1 MPTRNPNLRPAHGET
16 VEGSAAFHSRHTRLT
31 AAVFLL
37 SAGLSLLLSGC
48 MDRTVFHHCQSVPQC
63 VWQQEDTL
71 LFRPD
76 TLAPGQPYTLQVQ
89 ARILQDYPYRQ
100 LQILVE
106 HNLEK
111 EPRADTLLLQIT
123 DTAGVMLGRQIFL
136 HQVHTATHTFT
147 PQQSRGWIRIRHLM
161 RREALPGISD
171 IGIRLQK
178 AD

>member
-1 MPTRNPNLRPAHGET
+1 MPTRNPNLRPAPGET

-31 AAVFLL
+31 ATVFLL

-111 EPRADTLLLQIT
+111 EPCADTLLLQIT